1 MANRSIVHVEYST
14 GDAPASA
21 RFYSEL
27 FGWEMHEIPEFNYWT
42 FATVPGQGGGFNTVG
57 PNTEGGFEVKPGTVV
72 TYVTSEDIEADLA
85 KAESLGG
92 KTKTPKMEIPGMGW
106 YGVFED
112 PSGNL
117 IGLYTGIP
125 RPAEG

>member
-1 MANRSIVHVEYST
+1 MANRSIVHVEFST
-14 GDAPASA
+14 KDAPSSA
-21 RFYSEL
+21 KFYSEL
-27 FGWEMHEIPEFNYWT
+27 FGWEMHEMPEFNYWT
-42 FATVPGQGGGFNTVG
+42 FATGPEQGGGFNNIG
-57 PNTEGGFEVKPGTVV
+57 DNAGGGFEVKPGTVV
-72 TYVTSEDIEADLA
+72 SYVTSEDIDADLA

-92 KTKTPKMEIPGMGW
+92 TTKAPKMEIPGIGW

-117 IGLYTGIP
+117 VGLYTGMP